1 MKFLEKIGLLLGTGS
16 VLLLMIAS
24 NRYWEM
30 IEDRGDKSGENIF
43 FACTINGNIE
53 NNWSCRSITEKY
65 SKRYGRTGFYP
76 TVLYNTEVSAEPSK
90 VQLF

>member
-1 MKFLEKIGLLLGTGS
+1 MRFLEKIGLVVGTGS

-43 FACTINGNIE
+43 FACSINGNIE
-53 NNWSCRSITEKY
+53 NNWSCRSIIEKY
-65 SKRYGRTGFYP
+65 LKRYERNGFYFYL
-76 TVLYNTEVSAEPSK
+76 TVLYISIRKPSK
-90 VQLF
+90 EQLF